1 MTTTCPSC
9 GAALPQAAVRFCLAC
24 GHQLPSADETTA
36 PPPAAAPRPPQ
47 RPRPGRTRPAR
58 RRRSVIIALVILVV
72 LAGGG
77 AGTYVLLRHK
87 TSAATETS
95 HSQKDATSPT
105 AQTPASPATPATE
118 QDQLTQFLPAVQG
131 SVVAR
136 TLVTTAVPQV
146 GACTMTP
153 ATGITQ
159 LQQAITDRQNVLAMM
174 SGLPVSAIPGGQA
187 MRTDLGNVLQ
197 LSITADRDFI
207 GWMQDPQT
215 TQNCPASTTQDADY
229 TAGLQASTQA
239 MQAKQQF
246 LALWNPLAQQ
256 FGQPTYTTANI

>member
-1 MTTTCPSC
+1 MTATCPSC

-24 GHQLPSADETTA
+24 GKRLPDQEENTA
-36 PPPAAAPRPPQ
+36 PPRGDVPGPPQ
-47 RPRPGRTRPAR
+47 RRGRGETRPAR
-58 RRRSVIIALVILVV
+58 RSLIIALVALVV

-77 AGTYVLLRHK
+77 AGGYVLLHHK
-87 TSAATETS
+87 TGAATETS
-95 HSQKDATSPT
+95 HDQKDTSSS
-105 AQTPASPATPATE
+105 AARSPASPATSTTE
-118 QDQLTQFLPAVQG
+118 QAQLTQFLAAVRG
-131 SVVAR
+131 SVTAR

-187 MRTDLGNVLQ
+187 MRADLGNILQ
-197 LSITADRDFI
+197 ISITADRDFI
-207 GWMQDPQT
+207 GWMQDPQS
-215 TQNCPASTTQDADY
+215 TQGCPASTAQDADY
-229 TAGLQASTQA
+229 AAGLQASTQA
-239 MQAKQQF
+239 MQAKKQF

-256 FGQPTYTTANI
+256 FGEPTYTTLNI

>member
-9 GAALPQAAVRFCLAC
+9 GAALPHAAVRFCLAC

-131 SVVAR
+131 SVAAR

-159 LQQAITDRQNVLAMM
+159 LQ
-174 SGLPVSAIPGGQA
+174 
-187 MRTDLGNVLQ
+187 
-197 LSITADRDFI
+197 
-207 GWMQDPQT
+207 
-215 TQNCPASTTQDADY
+215 
-229 TAGLQASTQA
+229 
-239 MQAKQQF
+239 
-246 LALWNPLAQQ
+246 
-256 FGQPTYTTANI
+256 